1 MNGEGKLRMEL
12 VRTGIPSYGWYIFDG
27 QVTCDGRL
35 VPLAI
40 TTIYKVTLNR

>member
-27 QVTCDGRL
+27 QVSLARL
-35 VPLAI
+35 FENPCQ
-40 TTIYKVTLNR
+40 T